1 MLAATEEQMSRQ
13 HETKEAILH
22 ALHGQR
28 ATAAVDLANEVN
40 AHPAVIDRCCT
51 GLQQR
56 GYITQTAPGVY
67 TLTAAGE
74 EYVGDSQPGE

>member
-1 MLAATEEQMSRQ
+1 MSRQ

-22 ALHGQR
+22 ALRGQR

-51 GLQQR
+51 GLQQT
-56 GYITQTAPGVY
+56 GYLRQTAPGVY
-67 TLTAAGE
+67 TLTCAGE
-74 EYVGDSQPGE
+74 AYLDDPTQE

>member
-13 HETKEAILH
+13 HETKEAILRT
-22 ALHGQR
+22 LRGQR

-51 GLQQR
+51 GLQQS
-56 GYITQTAPGVY
+56 GYIQQTAPGVY
-67 TLTAAGE
+67 TLTRSGE
-74 EYVGDSQPGE
+74 AYLDDSSQA